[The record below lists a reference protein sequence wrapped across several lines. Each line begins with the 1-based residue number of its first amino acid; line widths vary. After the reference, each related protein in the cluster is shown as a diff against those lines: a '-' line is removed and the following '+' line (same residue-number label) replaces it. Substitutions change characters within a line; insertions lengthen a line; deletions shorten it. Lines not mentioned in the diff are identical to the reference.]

1 MVRNGHLK
9 QFVDESKGKRQEEQ
23 LQKLREPI
31 GIIKV
36 IHSRAGILELRAET
50 RTVAH
55 LQEVFQLNGEAQLVP
70 KRLKKD
76 MIEEITYTDYD
87 LEGVQLPHSDAEVV
101 TLRIGDFNVKRIL
114 IDLGSS
120 AEIMY

>member
-1 MVRNGHLK
+1 
-9 QFVDESKGKRQEEQ
+9 
-23 LQKLREPI
+23 
-31 GIIKV
+31 
-36 IHSRAGILELRAET
+36 
-50 RTVAH
+50 
-55 LQEVFQLNGEAQLVP
+55 
-70 KRLKKD
+70 